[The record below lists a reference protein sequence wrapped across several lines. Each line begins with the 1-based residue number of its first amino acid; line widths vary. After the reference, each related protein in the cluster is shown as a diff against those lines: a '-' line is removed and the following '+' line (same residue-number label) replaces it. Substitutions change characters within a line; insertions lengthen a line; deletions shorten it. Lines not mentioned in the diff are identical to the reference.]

1 MCVMVGHAFSQAAR
15 ESVRRLL
22 PAPLLHANPVSHP
35 RATVKGDLSCHL
47 HFCRAFT
54 YAHLF
59 TLPQQQMS
67 GTPLEP
73 PNKFLGVRITVEWS
87 PHRQPLPSPPDPSPG
102 SGLLWLK
109 HWGWGLVDNQK
120 RVYNK
125 E

>member
-22 PAPLLHANPVSHP
+22 PSPLLHANPVSHP
-35 RATVKGDLSCHL
+35 RATVKGSVLSL
-47 HFCRAFT
+47 
-54 YAHLF
+54 
-59 TLPQQQMS
+59 TLLS
-67 GTPLEP
+67 GIYLCTPVHSTPTANVWNPFGAP

-109 HWGWGLVDNQK
+109 HWGWGLVGNQK